1 MLDIRNDLC
10 YDWGQPQQIKE
21 KKMEAY
27 ISEEQEKTTE
37 SIENLISSI
46 VELED
51 TGSISDEDTD
61 ECLHYLQRIV
71 EITGASIDFDEYYES
86 ET

>member
-1 MLDIRNDLC
+1 
-10 YDWGQPQQIKE
+10 
-21 KKMEAY
+21 MEAY

>member
-1 MLDIRNDLC
+1 
-10 YDWGQPQQIKE
+10 
-21 KKMEAY
+21 MEAY

-86 ET
+86 EI